1 MNITPFI
8 HLAKKYV
15 FSNVTQSISSL
26 FLKASLLLSS
36 VLVVGVVR
44 EVVKV
49 MFDSHE
55 QAGEPPA
62 ATQLGGEDDAW
73 DQVVRSRVG

>member
-1 MNITPFI
+1 MWHKAFP
-8 HLAKKYV
+8 V
-15 FSNVTQSISSL
+15 SS
-26 FLKASLLLSS
+26 LKASLLLSS

-73 DQVVRSRVG
+73 DQVVRSRVGWWDSPQ